1 MVFITPEMLL
11 DCYSEITS
19 SICCMHVQIL
29 ILQVVGT
36 CCDTARSTYGNVTLM
51 NTVVISWYALCTDM
65 AETIALAKLA
75 VKVNNLREIVF
86 DLQCRQ
92 VEPSYIDSTIVWM
105 DNTATLTVVNCN
117 DFTMKQLGMLL

>member
-1 MVFITPEMLL
+1 
-11 DCYSEITS
+11 
-19 SICCMHVQIL
+19 MHVQIL

-75 VKVNNLREIVF
+75 VKVNNLREILF
-86 DLQCRQ
+86 NLQCRQ
-92 VEPSYIDSTIVWM
+92 VEPSYSDSTIVWM
-105 DNTATLTVVNCN
+105 DNTATLTVVNGN
-117 DFTMKQLGMLL
+117 DFTLKQLGMLL